1 MSLFDVPLQADSTDR
16 ETKMLVFR
24 PSAVYKV
31 RGFSLYLL
39 NVSLEHL
46 SDESMLEAPY
56 RIRIAP
62 RRAAPIQPIMIDRIP
77 SGVSTR

>member
-1 MSLFDVPLQADSTDR
+1 MSLFDVPLQADATDR

-39 NVSLEHL
+39 NVTLEHL

-56 RIRIAP
+56 RVRIAP
-62 RRAAPIQPIMIDRIP
+62 RRPGAQPIMIDRIS
-77 SGVSTR
+77 SGESTR